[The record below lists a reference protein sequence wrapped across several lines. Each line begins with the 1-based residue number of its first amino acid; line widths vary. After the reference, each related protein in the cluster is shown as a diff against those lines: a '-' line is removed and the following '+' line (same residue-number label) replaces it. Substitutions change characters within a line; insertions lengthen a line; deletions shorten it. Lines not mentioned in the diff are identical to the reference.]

1 MHMET
6 EKRVVDNARLARQG
20 GAVITST
27 QALPFAFLIGAFAG
41 LRSLTAPAATAWAA
55 HLGWL
60 KVSSPLAW
68 LGSVPSVI
76 VLTLLAL
83 AELVSDKLPET
94 PSRTAPLG
102 LGARIVMGALCGAAL
117 CLAGTQ
123 QSGLVGAIVGAV
135 GGIVGSFGGYQ
146 LRTRLVKA
154 LGSPDYVVAVVED
167 LVAIG
172 GSLWVASRF

>member
-1 MHMET
+1 
-6 EKRVVDNARLARQG
+6 
-20 GAVITST
+20 VITST
-27 QALPFAFLIGAFAG
+27 QVLLFAFLIGVFAG

-68 LGSVPSVI
+68 LASLPAVI
-76 VLTLLAL
+76 ILTLLAI
-83 AELVSDKLPET
+83 AELISDKLPKT

-102 LGARIVMGALCGAAL
+102 LSARIVTGGLCGAAL
-117 CLAGTQ
+117 CLAGRQ
-123 QSGLVGAIVGAV
+123 QSWLVAAIVGAV
-135 GGIVGSFGGYQ
+135 GGIVGCFGGYQ

-154 LGSPDYVVAVVED
+154 LGSADYVVAVVED

-172 GSLWVASRF
+172 GSFWVVSRF